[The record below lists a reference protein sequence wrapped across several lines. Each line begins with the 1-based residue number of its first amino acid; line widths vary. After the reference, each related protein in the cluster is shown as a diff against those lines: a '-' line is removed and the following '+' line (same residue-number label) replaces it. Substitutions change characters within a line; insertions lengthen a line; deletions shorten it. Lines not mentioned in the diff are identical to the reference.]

1 MEFFPKHKGRFI
13 GASVAAV
20 YLLLVGFAFIGND
33 SLAQFA
39 NISPGSQTAQTTCW
53 IPGVGCGG
61 GVVYTNELKITVY
74 SWSLPPYGGN
84 GELYVKTH
92 GYKSYTGATAICEYK
107 NLTTGQKKEKQSD
120 GKGEAR
126 IKNFGPING
135 TTQVKVTCTNYY
147 NTYSSSDATKI
158 TLKNAP
164 DIMLQASPT
173 ELTYNG
179 SPVTSNITWKVGND
193 YKCRLTGPGVSISK
207 TEAECQNSTVTAVP
221 FSSPG
226 SYTYDLEYAQYVDEN
241 GNDVWAAAQSV
252 TVNVLP
258 PADLCPSLAGTQTS
272 YPSGSSPANSCTCPA
287 TYTYNSG
294 TNSCTAPV
302 VTDLCPSLA
311 GTQTSYPSGS
321 SPANSCTCPAT
332 YTYNSGTNSC
342 TAPVVTDLC
351 PSLAGTQT
359 SYPSGSSPANSCTCP
374 ATSTYNSTTNS
385 CTAATDLCPSLA
397 GTQTSY
403 PSGSNPPNSCICPG
417 GYNSTTN
424 SCTAPVTGTPTLN
437 ITGNGQQNIV
447 TVAPG
452 TPVTIVGTFA
462 AASGDFLVAT
472 ALNDYANN
480 PLPGV
485 PNNTATSPKTY
496 VFTPTTVGSY
506 VFYPV
511 ARTSA
516 YPSWNN
522 YAKALVVNVI
532 PASVFTC
539 TGAVPSNA
547 TLCTADD
554 TGLTSNTAR
563 TLTSSCSIPTGSAPK
578 CQYTCQSGYTRQG
591 SGCVPIPATTCSGA
605 HQLGTPP
612 NCTCEVGYIM
622 QSGSC
627 VAAAC
632 PGAHEVNYPAC
643 TCGSGY
649 TRDAGSG
656 QCVMQPALELQV
668 NGADAARVRAGSGVE
683 IIWNATGVQ
692 AGSCTVRTSAGTTIS
707 SGVNS
712 GSSEYTVAG
721 QTIFRL
727 SCLNDAG
734 GVVTD
739 EAVVNIIPTFIE
751 S

>member
-20 YLLLVGFAFIGND
+20 YLLLIGAAFIGND

-39 NISPGSQTAQTTCW
+39 NVSPGSQTALSICD
-53 IPGVGCGG
+53 IPGVGCGDG
-61 GVVYTNELKITVY
+61 IIYTNDLKVTIV
-74 SWSLPPYGGN
+74 SWALPPYGGS

-92 GYKSYTGATAICEYK
+92 GYTSYTGVNALCVYK
-107 NLTTGQKKEKQSD
+107 NLTTGVGRTAKS
-120 GKGEAR
+120 GAKGEAR
-126 IKNFGPING
+126 IKDFGPING
-135 TTQVKVTCTNYY
+135 TTQVKITCTNYY
-147 NTYSSSDATKI
+147 ATYSSSDSTKI

-164 DIMLQASPT
+164 DITFQADPT
-173 ELTYNG
+173 ELTYSG
-179 SPVTSNITWKVGND
+179 APVTSNITWKVGND

-226 SYTYDLEYAQYVDEN
+226 SYTYDLEYVPYSDKD
-241 GNDVWAAAQSV
+241 GNDVWATIQSV
-252 TVNVLP
+252 TVDVLP

-272 YPSGSSPANSCTCPA
+272 YPSGSSPANSCTCPSG
-287 TYTYNSG
+287 YTYDSG
-294 TNSCTAPV
+294 SNACVALDLCPSLAGTQTSYPSGSSPTNSCTCPSTSTYNSSTNSCAAA
-302 VTDLCPSLA
+302 TDLCPSLG

-332 YTYNSGTNSC
+332 YTYNSGTNRC
-342 TAPVVTDLC
+342 TAPV
-351 PSLAGTQT
+351 
-359 SYPSGSSPANSCTCP
+359 
-374 ATSTYNSTTNS
+374 
-385 CTAATDLCPSLA
+385 AADLCPSLA

-403 PSGSNPPNSCICPG
+403 PSGSNPPNSCTCPG
-417 GYNSTTN
+417 DYISATN
-424 SCTAPVTGTPTLN
+424 RCMAPVTGTPTLN
-437 ITGNGQQNIV
+437 ITGNGQQNTV
-447 TVAPG
+447 TVTPG
-452 TPVTIVGTFA
+452 TPVTVVGTFV
-462 AASGDFLVAT
+462 AASGDSLVAT
-472 ALNDYANN
+472 ALNDNASN

-485 PNNTATSPKTY
+485 PNSTATSPKTY
-496 VFTPTTVGSY
+496 VFTPTAVGSY
-506 VFYPV
+506 VFYPA

-522 YAKALVVNVI
+522 YGKALVVNVI

-563 TLTSSCSIPTGSAPK
+563 TLTSSCSIPRGSAPK
-578 CQYTCQSGYTRQG
+578 CQYTCQSGYTIQG
-591 SGCVPIPATTCSGA
+591 STCEPNATCSGA

-622 QSGSC
+622 QYGSC
-627 VAAAC
+627 VAVAC